1 MTVRICY
8 FLSWN
13 RTTSEKDTYHLSS
26 LHFDDGRWASNLS
39 SKLCFCTTNAG
50 SRRLG
55 NKFKGT
61 IFVNSLDG
69 YIQCT
74 HLGSVDTLFPFFPL
88 NFYSQ
93 ISTLTVVDKGKR
105 REIKCFCWKIGVK
118 SSEPL
123 ELVTCI
129 FRTSK
134 KGLGENDWCLLRDN
148 IFCEVFIKIT
158 IDMN

>member
-93 ISTLTVVDKGKR
+93 ISTLTVVDKVKR
-105 REIKCFCWKIGVK
+105 RG
-118 SSEPL
+118 
-123 ELVTCI
+123 
-129 FRTSK
+129 
-134 KGLGENDWCLLRDN
+134 NQMLLLKNR
-148 IFCEVFIKIT
+148 CEVKWAT
-158 IDMN
+158 WTGDMNISNK